1 MQMEII
7 WTTSAYIDNLEN
19 IEYLLREWYLSVAL
33 KYEEKVI
40 EAEDLL
46 LKDPQLGQFDKEL
59 GLNKLLVVKQ
69 IYMMYEVR
77 GDKIYIV
84 RMWNNYKKP
93 YR

>member
-1 MQMEII
+1 MEII

-19 IEYLLREWYLSVAL
+19 IEYLLGEWYLSVAL

-40 EAEDLL
+40 EAEELL
-46 LKDPQLGQFDKEL
+46 LKGPQLGQFDKEL

-93 YR
+93 YW